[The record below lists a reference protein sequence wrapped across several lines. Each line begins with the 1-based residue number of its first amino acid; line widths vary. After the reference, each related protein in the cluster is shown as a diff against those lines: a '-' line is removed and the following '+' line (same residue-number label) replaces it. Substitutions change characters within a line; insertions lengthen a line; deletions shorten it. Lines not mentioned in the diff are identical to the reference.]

1 MKELPMNLRAKS
13 AIFKKNDFALKM
25 AGLVLVISSL
35 LAQSAIAGQMQQQD
49 SVGKPFAL
57 NLNEVCREQLIPQ
70 DSDSLKIVVFMP
82 NDSAYESMLGK
93 SLSHYFENQDAF
105 SSPLNGRIIKVIYVK
120 SARPDPDVRASTTTN
135 SYQLNI
141 SSQFFT
147 RMMQKVGL
155 ASSCTFAEGDSAN
168 AQKKIADQLG
178 MAFPKVNNA
187 SASLFLLDEKNIV
200 QWRDDDY
207 AAQGEHLKPLERKIK
222 SLLNAQDP
230 IAAGFEKVER
240 LKVGDDAPNFKIN
253 DQQYLSDLKGKARL
267 ITFYPAAFS
276 GTLDTSMCTM
286 CCAIQITS
294 LASSEGITE
303 FAPKQGLFRE
313 AVENATV
320 ERFAISASTPALLT
334 QWEQLLKTKG
344 HIQMVNDVDYA
355 ISQAYSS
362 YDYEKAYNRRSV
374 FIVDKNGKLAFIDWD
389 YTREDNAAV
398 QKALEEISKS

>member
-1 MKELPMNLRAKS
+1 MNLTAKS
-13 AIFKKNDFALKM
+13 AIFKKNDFRLKIAAPM
-25 AGLVLVISSL
+25 LVISSL
-35 LAQSAIAGQMQQQD
+35 LTQPASTIEMQQHD

-57 NLNEVCREQLIPQ
+57 NLNEVCREQLISQ
-70 DSDSLKIVVFMP
+70 DNQSLKLVVFMP
-82 NDSAYESMLGK
+82 NESAYESMLGK
-93 SLSHYFENQDAF
+93 SLSHYFESQEAF
-105 SSPLNGRIIKVIYVK
+105 SSPLNGKSIKVVYVK
-120 SARPDPDVRASTTTN
+120 SARPDLGLSVATN
-135 SYQLNI
+135 ADTAPTSDQLKLAPQI
-141 SSQFFT
+141 FT

-155 ASSCTFAEGDSAN
+155 SSSCTFAEADIAST
-168 AQKKIADQLG
+168 QKKIADQLS
-178 MAFPKVNNA
+178 MVFPKVNNA
-187 SASLFLLDEKNIV
+187 SATLFLLDENNIV

-207 AAQGEHLKPLERKIK
+207 AAQGEHLKPLEQKIK

-253 DQQYLSDLKGKARL
+253 DQQSLSDLKGKARL

-276 GTLDTSMCTM
+276 GTLDTSMCSM
-286 CCAIQITS
+286 CCAVQIRS
-294 LASSEGITE
+294 LADSEGISE
-303 FAPKQGLFRE
+303 FAPKQGLFPE
-313 AVENATV
+313 AVENATI

-344 HIQMVNDVDYA
+344 HIRMVNDVDYA

-398 QKALEEISKS
+398 QKALDEISKS